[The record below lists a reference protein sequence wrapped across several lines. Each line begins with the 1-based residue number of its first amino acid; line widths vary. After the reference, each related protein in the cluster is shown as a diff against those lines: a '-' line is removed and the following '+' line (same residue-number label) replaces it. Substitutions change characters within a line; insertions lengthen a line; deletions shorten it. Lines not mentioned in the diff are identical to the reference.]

1 MIRIVA
7 LLFTILWLT
16 GCSSTAIEEYAD
28 NQPKFNVQEFF
39 QGDLVAHGVL
49 KDRSGKV
56 TRYFHADL
64 KASWQE
70 GVGTLEEWFVFD
82 DGERQ
87 ERVWT
92 LTPNGDGSYTATA
105 GDVIGEGQ
113 LQTAGNALFMKYVLR
128 VPYDGDT
135 IDLNVDDRMYLVT
148 PDHLINESVL
158 TKFGFKVA
166 SLTLSIRQKAH
177 QSESR

>member
-1 MIRIVA
+1 MMRV
-7 LLFTILWLT
+7 LLLMLSLVWLS
-16 GCSSTAIEEYAD
+16 GCSSTAIEDYA
-28 NQPKFNVQEFF
+28 NNTPKFNVQTFF

-56 TRYFHADL
+56 TRSFYADL
-64 KASWQE
+64 KGSWQD

-87 ERVWT
+87 QRTWT
-92 LTPNGDGSYTATA
+92 LTPNGEGSYTATA
-105 GDVIGEGQ
+105 GDVVGDGQ
-113 LQTAGNALFMKYVLR
+113 LETAGNALFMRYVLR

-148 PDHLINESVL
+148 PDHLINESVMR
-158 TKFGFKVA
+158 KFGVEVA
-166 SLTLSIRQKAH
+166 SITLSIRQKGHPA
-177 QSESR
+177 E